1 MCSCGAR
8 RGTRHGICRNERR
21 GTVLKA
27 YHAYPAGNYEHI
39 SFPECI
45 KYITYP
51 VGTALPLDD
60 KKRMK
65 IINGMD
71 VNYMTLDLFKGI
83 ENRNELTDE
92 EKAVAKRF
100 RESIKNGLM
109 K

>member
-1 MCSCGAR
+1 
-8 RGTRHGICRNERR
+8 
-21 GTVLKA
+21 
-27 YHAYPAGNYEHI
+27 
-39 SFPECI
+39 
-45 KYITYP
+45 
-51 VGTALPLDD
+51 
-60 KKRMK
+60 MK